1 MRDPS
6 RRGSARRPA
15 PVDAQD
21 GGHPEDPPG
30 DPQAAARIICLRLL
44 DSRARSRTELET
56 ALRAKGIPDDDA
68 RVVLDRY
75 REVGLI
81 DDQELAR
88 AMVADRHRERGLGRR
103 ALLREL
109 DRRGIDPVLADSAV
123 SVIDRDVERQRASE
137 LVRKRLPR
145 LAGVEPLVRDRRL
158 VGLLLR
164 KGYEPGL
171 AYDVIRAE
179 CAAVSVDPS
188 DRFGPESLP

>member
-1 MRDPS
+1 VRDPS
-6 RRGSARRPA
+6 RGSARRSDS
-15 PVDAQD
+15 VDAQS

-30 DPQAAARIICLRLL
+30 DPQTAARIICLRLL
-44 DSRARSRTELET
+44 DSRARSRAELET
-56 ALRAKGIPDDDA
+56 ALRDKGIPDA
-68 RVVLDRY
+68 RIVLDRY

-103 ALLREL
+103 GLLREL
-109 DRRGIDPVLADSAV
+109 DRRGIDPVVADSAV
-123 SVIDRDVERQRASE
+123 SVIDRGAEWQRASE

-145 LAGVEPLVRDRRL
+145 LAGVAPVVRDRRL

-164 KGYEPGL
+164 KGYDPGL

-179 CAAVSVDPS
+179 CAALADDPT
-188 DRFGPESLP
+188 DRFEPDSLD